1 MQSGMFCII
10 CPSSVF
16 VMGSLCSMCFDSIF
30 VIPCKVLVT
39 RNMAEGSGWLST
51 LCMDGRVRWLKG
63 MFYH

>member
-1 MQSGMFCII
+1 MQKGMFCII

-39 RNMAEGSGWLST
+39 RNVAEVI
-51 LCMDGRVRWLKG
+51 CVR
-63 MFYH
+63 